1 MATILEL
8 AQKMQRGEVPPPP
21 IGRLLGFVLKVIE
34 PGRAVFEMEA
44 DERHHNPMGT
54 LHGGVYCD
62 LADAAMGYA
71 YAATLGEGET
81 FTTIELKINF
91 LRAVRQGTLTA
102 EARVVKAG
110 SALGYVECD
119 VKDQAG
125 KLVARAAS
133 TCMKLRRP
141 PPRRSLR
148 AVSAIAAMG
157 ATMANQMRW
166 KLVACTIMLSVVVL
180 GGVVV
185 YGRIGEHRPGGSPI
199 DVIRNKEYNGCMV
212 TLRRTPG
219 ESPEVSGPHRADASG
234 VSTAVARLRTGL

>member
-1 MATILEL
+1 MTTILEL
-8 AQKMQRGEVPPPP
+8 AQKMQRGEAPPPP

-71 YAATLGEGET
+71 YAATLGKGET

-91 LRAVRQGTLTA
+91 LRAIRKATLTA
-102 EARVVKAG
+102 EAKVVKAG
-110 SALGYVECD
+110 STVGYLECD

-133 TCMKLRRP
+133 TCMKLSVKPPEGRP
-141 PPRRSLR
+141 
-148 AVSAIAAMG
+148 
-157 ATMANQMRW
+157 
-166 KLVACTIMLSVVVL
+166 K
-180 GGVVV
+180 
-185 YGRIGEHRPGGSPI
+185 
-199 DVIRNKEYNGCMV
+199 
-212 TLRRTPG
+212 
-219 ESPEVSGPHRADASG
+219 
-234 VSTAVARLRTGL
+234 VARGK